1 MLKFFLILILIV
13 YALFRLG
20 GFILRIFFGSLGKQQ
35 YSQQQASSSRRAPG
49 SNLNIDNVQK
59 PSSKKEKNFSG
70 GEYVDYE
77 EVK

>member
-13 YALFRLG
+13 YALFRVG
-20 GFILRIFFGSLGKQQ
+20 TFIMKIFFGSLGKQQ
-35 YSQQQASSSRRAPG
+35 YSQQRTSSRRAPG
-49 SNLNIDNVQK
+49 SNLNIDHIKKKDAKKQK
-59 PSSKKEKNFSG
+59 GFSG